1 MSWISERIEMIK
13 KKIVLGRALFAITC
27 KNKHLP
33 NELDKIIKNKI
44 SIVNNSIKREDNFF
58 HELQYYEILKIE
70 YGIDIQ
76 ELKNIYEEQISYLY
90 DLEDLLNKNQ
100 FSFGYKEHTFLPS
113 IIDSI
118 ISFSFDKTSVF
129 SLSHAPK
136 GLKPESCLSK
146 AR

>member
-13 KKIVLGRALFAITC
+13 KKIVLGRALFAITY
-27 KNKHLP
+27 KNKHLS
-33 NELDKIIKNKI
+33 NELDKIIKSKI
-44 SIVNNSIKREDNFF
+44 AIVNNSIEREANFF

-100 FSFGYKEHTFLPS
+100 FSFGYKEKMQDTIKKLLNDDETYLNELYHL
-113 IIDSI
+113 
-118 ISFSFDKTSVF
+118 K
-129 SLSHAPK
+129 SLS
-136 GLKPESCLSK
+136 
-146 AR
+146 

>member
-13 KKIVLGRALFAITC
+13 KKIVLGRALFAITY
-27 KNKHLP
+27 KNKHLS
-33 NELDKIIKNKI
+33 NELDKIIKSKI
-44 SIVNNSIKREDNFF
+44 AIINNSIEREANFF

-100 FSFGYKEHTFLPS
+100 FSFGYKEKMQES
-113 IIDSI
+113 IKKLLNDAETYLNELYNL
-118 ISFSFDKTSVF
+118 K
-129 SLSHAPK
+129 SLS
-136 GLKPESCLSK
+136 
-146 AR
+146 

>member
-13 KKIVLGRALFAITC
+13 KKIVLGRALFAITY
-27 KNKHLP
+27 KNKHLS
-33 NELDKIIKNKI
+33 NELDKIIKSKI
-44 SIVNNSIKREDNFF
+44 AIINNSIEREANFF

-100 FSFGYKEHTFLPS
+100 FSFGYKEKMQETIKKLLN
-113 IIDSI
+113 DAETYLNELYNL
-118 ISFSFDKTSVF
+118 K
-129 SLSHAPK
+129 SLS
-136 GLKPESCLSK
+136 
-146 AR
+146 

>member
-13 KKIVLGRALFAITC
+13 KKIVLGRALFAITY
-27 KNKHLP
+27 KNKHLS
-33 NELDKIIKNKI
+33 NELDKIIKSKI
-44 SIVNNSIKREDNFF
+44 AIINNSIEREANFF

-100 FSFGYKEHTFLPS
+100 FSFGYKEKMQDTIKKLLN
-113 IIDSI
+113 DAETYLNELYNL
-118 ISFSFDKTSVF
+118 K
-129 SLSHAPK
+129 SLS
-136 GLKPESCLSK
+136 
-146 AR
+146 

>member
-13 KKIVLGRALFAITC
+13 KKIVLGRALFAITY
-27 KNKHLP
+27 KNKHLS
-33 NELDKIIKNKI
+33 NELDKIIKSKI
-44 SIVNNSIKREDNFF
+44 AIVNNSIEREANFF

-100 FSFGYKEHTFLPS
+100 FSFGYKEKMQDTIKKLLN
-113 IIDSI
+113 DAETYLNELYNL
-118 ISFSFDKTSVF
+118 K
-129 SLSHAPK
+129 SLS
-136 GLKPESCLSK
+136 
-146 AR
+146 

>member
-13 KKIVLGRALFAITC
+13 KKIVLGRALFAITY
-27 KNKHLP
+27 KNKHLS
-33 NELDKIIKNKI
+33 NELDKIIKSKI
-44 SIVNNSIKREDNFF
+44 AIVNNSIEREANFF

-100 FSFGYKEHTFLPS
+100 FSFGYKEKMQETIKKLLN
-113 IIDSI
+113 DAETYLNELYNL
-118 ISFSFDKTSVF
+118 K
-129 SLSHAPK
+129 SLS
-136 GLKPESCLSK
+136 
-146 AR
+146 

>member
-13 KKIVLGRALFAITC
+13 KKIVLGRALFAITY
-27 KNKHLP
+27 KNKHLS
-33 NELDKIIKNKI
+33 NELDKIIKSKI
-44 SIVNNSIKREDNFF
+44 AIVNNSIEREANFF

-100 FSFGYKEHTFLPS
+100 FSFGYKEKMQETIKKLLNDAETYLNELYH
-113 IIDSI
+113 
-118 ISFSFDKTSVF
+118 K
-129 SLSHAPK
+129 
-136 GLKPESCLSK
+136 
-146 AR
+146 

>member
-44 SIVNNSIKREDNFF
+44 AIVNNSIKREDNFF

-76 ELKNIYEEQISYLY
+76 ELKNIYEEQIS
-90 DLEDLLNKNQ
+90 
-100 FSFGYKEHTFLPS
+100 
-113 IIDSI
+113 
-118 ISFSFDKTSVF
+118 
-129 SLSHAPK
+129 
-136 GLKPESCLSK
+136 
-146 AR
+146 

>member
-44 SIVNNSIKREDNFF
+44 AIVNNSIKREDNFF

-100 FSFGYKEHTFLPS
+100 FSFGYKEKMQETIKKLLN
-113 IIDSI
+113 DAETYLNELYNL
-118 ISFSFDKTSVF
+118 K
-129 SLSHAPK
+129 SLS
-136 GLKPESCLSK
+136 
-146 AR
+146 

>member
-13 KKIVLGRALFAITC
+13 KKIVLGRALFAITY
-27 KNKHLP
+27 KNKHLS
-33 NELDKIIKNKI
+33 NELDKIIKSKI
-44 SIVNNSIKREDNFF
+44 AIVNNSIEREANFF

-100 FSFGYKEHTFLPS
+100 FSLGYKEKMQETIKKLLN
-113 IIDSI
+113 DAETYLNELYNL
-118 ISFSFDKTSVF
+118 K
-129 SLSHAPK
+129 SLS
-136 GLKPESCLSK
+136 
-146 AR
+146 

>member
-13 KKIVLGRALFAITC
+13 KKIVLGRALFAITY
-27 KNKHLP
+27 KNKHLS
-33 NELDKIIKNKI
+33 NELDKIIKSKI
-44 SIVNNSIKREDNFF
+44 AIVNNSIEREANFF

-100 FSFGYKEHTFLPS
+100 FSFGYKEKMQES
-113 IIDSI
+113 IKKLLNDAETYLNELYNL
-118 ISFSFDKTSVF
+118 K
-129 SLSHAPK
+129 SLS
-136 GLKPESCLSK
+136 
-146 AR
+146 

>member
-13 KKIVLGRALFAITC
+13 KKIVLGRALFAITY
-27 KNKHLP
+27 KNKHLS
-33 NELDKIIKNKI
+33 NELDKIIKSKI
-44 SIVNNSIKREDNFF
+44 AIVNNSIEREANFF

-100 FSFGYKEHTFLPS
+100 FSFGYKEKMQE
-113 IIDSI
+113 IIKKLLNDAETYLNELYNL
-118 ISFSFDKTSVF
+118 K
-129 SLSHAPK
+129 SLS
-136 GLKPESCLSK
+136 
-146 AR
+146 

>member
-13 KKIVLGRALFAITC
+13 KKIVLGRALFAITY
-27 KNKHLP
+27 KNKHLS
-33 NELDKIIKNKI
+33 NELDKIIKSKI
-44 SIVNNSIKREDNFF
+44 AIINNSIEREANFF

-100 FSFGYKEHTFLPS
+100 FSYGYKEKMQETIKKLLN
-113 IIDSI
+113 DAETYLNELYNL
-118 ISFSFDKTSVF
+118 K
-129 SLSHAPK
+129 SLS
-136 GLKPESCLSK
+136 
-146 AR
+146 

>member
-13 KKIVLGRALFAITC
+13 KKIVLGRALFAITY
-27 KNKHLP
+27 KNKHLS
-33 NELDKIIKNKI
+33 NELDKIIKSKI
-44 SIVNNSIKREDNFF
+44 AIVNNSIEREANFF

-100 FSFGYKEHTFLPS
+100 FSFGYKEKMQGTIKKLLN
-113 IIDSI
+113 DAETYLNELYNL
-118 ISFSFDKTSVF
+118 K
-129 SLSHAPK
+129 SLS
-136 GLKPESCLSK
+136 
-146 AR
+146 

>member
-13 KKIVLGRALFAITC
+13 KKIVLGRALFAITY
-27 KNKHLP
+27 KNKHLS
-33 NELDKIIKNKI
+33 NELDKIIKSKI
-44 SIVNNSIKREDNFF
+44 AIVNNSIERETNFF

-100 FSFGYKEHTFLPS
+100 FSFGYKEKMQETIKKLLN
-113 IIDSI
+113 DAETYLNELYNL
-118 ISFSFDKTSVF
+118 K
-129 SLSHAPK
+129 SLS
-136 GLKPESCLSK
+136 
-146 AR
+146 